1 MAKFQ
6 KGNKRPENAGR
17 KKGTPNKTT
26 DQAREAIALLIESRI
41 DQLPQWLDEIRE
53 QDGAQA
59 AFKCLT
65 SLLEYYI
72 PKLNRAEITSACN
85 QPPVVF
91 IDNVPKMTL
100 EEAARA
106 YQESLKGL

>member
-6 KGNKRPENAGR
+6 KGDKRPENAGR
-17 KKGTPNKTT
+17 KKGTPNKIT
-26 DQAREAIALLIESRI
+26 DQAREAIVLLIESRI
-41 DQLPQWLDEIRE
+41 DQLPQWLDEVHE

-65 SLLEYYI
+65 SLLEYYV
-72 PKLNRAEITSACN
+72 PKLNRAEITSGN
-85 QPPVVF
+85 NRSPV
-91 IDNVPKMTL
+91 IIMDNVPKMTL

-106 YQESLKGL
+106 YQQALKGF